1 MISLG
6 EKAVGLQE
14 AVIGEIRYSQG
25 IALGAPPVT
34 GMACYEI
41 QKKGR
46 RSIVCRAVT
55 VVMTSYLFCTVFCSR
70 ATAQKNIVR
79 PGEVWLDDRGLP
91 IEAHG
96 GGILKVDDSYYWF
109 GEDRTPSNDPDKRYV
124 ACYSSHDLVHWTF
137 RNQVLKQSDP
147 EHMGT
152 WILERPKVFFNRK
165 THKFVMYMHLDGTGY
180 KVARVAIAVSDTVDG
195 SYTYVRSFRPLN
207 EESRDIGQFID
218 DDGTAYLIFESRPT
232 KGFFIAKLSDD
243 YMNVEQL
250 VSFVQAPLEGG
261 ALVHYKGL
269 YYVIGSHLTGWA
281 PNPNVYATAKSLNGP
296 WTEFKDI
303 APPSANTY
311 DSQSSMLIKIEG
323 RIATS
328 VIYVGDRWNPKN
340 LPDSRYIWMPL
351 QIGNGEIHL
360 PPPRPWTLDI
370 KDGSTTISETR

>member
-1 MISLG
+1 MVDG
-6 EKAVGLQE
+6 QARAAQG
-14 AVIGEIRYSQG
+14 AAHGAG
-25 IALGAPPVT
+25 IAV
-34 GMACYEI
+34 YSI
-41 QKKGR
+41 QRSAR
-46 RSIVCRAVT
+46 RSPIARAVA
-55 VVMTSYLFCTVFCSR
+55 VAIGIGLMYAALSGPAV
-70 ATAQKNIVR
+70 AQDDLVR
-79 PGEVWLDDRGLP
+79 PGGVWLDERGLP

-96 GGILKVDDSYYWF
+96 GGIIKVEATYYWF

-124 ACYSSHDLVHWTF
+124 ACYSSRDLVHWKF

-147 EHMGT
+147 EHLGT
-152 WILERPKVFFNRK
+152 WILERPKVFFNKK
-165 THKFVMYMHLDGTGY
+165 THKFVMYMHLDGPGY
-180 KVARVAIAVSDTVDG
+180 KVARVAVAVSDTVDG
-195 SYTYVRSFRPLN
+195 NYTYVRSFRPLN
-207 EESRDIGQFID
+207 EESRDIGQFVD
-218 DDGTAYLIFESRPT
+218 DDGSAYLIFESRPT

-243 YMNVEQL
+243 SMNVEKL

-323 RIATS
+323 REATS

-360 PPPRPWTLDI
+360 PSPRPWALDI
-370 KDGSTTISETR
+370 KKGTTTVTEIH